1 MGKKNCVS
9 TRLADDY
16 RTLDVKYCTEKF
28 ELKKKLML
36 RLELCTLL
44 LLIFPSGAKF
54 YTEC

>member
-28 ELKKKLML
+28 DLKKNDVEIGAMYF
-36 RLELCTLL
+36 T
-44 LLIFPSGAKF
+44 ITNFPIRGKVLH
-54 YTEC
+54 